1 MKPWSDVTSVRRL
14 ALNHQFRTG
23 RSRILRLHLRWRS
36 KGRQVTLA
44 EILKLVHVVAVIVW
58 VGGSFMLGFIFERA
72 QRSSDEATVLGIT
85 KMAEFI
91 GKAVFNPAGIIT
103 LLAGIWLVI
112 EADYEFSEAWIS
124 IGFLGVAL
132 GAILGM
138 TFYPKAFKAVE
149 DGIEADGLLGNE
161 TLAALRKVRMV
172 STIEFLL
179 LIVVVWA
186 MVFKPGA

>member
-1 MKPWSDVTSVRRL
+1 M
-14 ALNHQFRTG
+14 
-23 RSRILRLHLRWRS
+23 
-36 KGRQVTLA
+36 TLA
-44 EILKLVHVVAVIVW
+44 EILKLVHVVAVIIW
-58 VGGSFMLGFIFERA
+58 LGGSFMLGFILEKA
-72 QRSSDEATVLGIT
+72 QASEDEATVLGIT

-138 TFYPKAFKAVE
+138 AFYPKALKAVE
-149 DGIEADGLLGNE
+149 DGIEADGLLSND
-161 TLAALRKVRMV
+161 TLGALRKLRLV
-172 STIEFLL
+172 STVEWLL

>member
-1 MKPWSDVTSVRRL
+1 M
-14 ALNHQFRTG
+14 
-23 RSRILRLHLRWRS
+23 
-36 KGRQVTLA
+36 TLA
-44 EILKLVHVVAVIVW
+44 EILKLVHVVAVIIW
-58 VGGSFMLGFIFERA
+58 LGGSFMLGFILERA
-72 QRSSDEATVLGIT
+72 QASEDEATVLGIT

-138 TFYPKAFKAVE
+138 AFYPKALKAVQ
-149 DGIEADGLLGNE
+149 DGIEADGLLGND
-161 TLAALRKVRMV
+161 TLGALRKLRLV
-172 STIEFLL
+172 STIEWLL
-179 LIVVVWA
+179 LIMVVGA

>member
-1 MKPWSDVTSVRRL
+1 M
-14 ALNHQFRTG
+14 
-23 RSRILRLHLRWRS
+23 
-36 KGRQVTLA
+36 TLA
-44 EILKLVHVVAVIVW
+44 EILKLVHVVAVIIW
-58 VGGSFMLGFIFERA
+58 LGGSFMLGFILERA
-72 QRSSDEATVLGIT
+72 QASEDEATVLGVT

-138 TFYPKAFKAVE
+138 AFYPKALKAVE
-149 DGIEADGLLGNE
+149 DGIEADGLLSND
-161 TLAALRKVRMV
+161 TLGALRKLRLV
-172 STIEFLL
+172 STIEWLL
-179 LIVVVWA
+179 LIMVVGA

>member
-1 MKPWSDVTSVRRL
+1 M
-14 ALNHQFRTG
+14 
-23 RSRILRLHLRWRS
+23 
-36 KGRQVTLA
+36 TLA
-44 EILKLVHVVAVIVW
+44 EILKLVHVVAVIIW
-58 VGGSFMLGFIFERA
+58 LGGSFMLGFILEKA
-72 QRSSDEATVLGIT
+72 QASEDEATVLGIT

-138 TFYPKAFKAVE
+138 AFYPKALKAVE
-149 DGIEADGLLGNE
+149 DGIEADGLLSND
-161 TLAALRKVRMV
+161 TLGALRKLRLV
-172 STIEFLL
+172 STIEWLL
-179 LIVVVWA
+179 LIMVVGA

>member
-1 MKPWSDVTSVRRL
+1 M
-14 ALNHQFRTG
+14 
-23 RSRILRLHLRWRS
+23 
-36 KGRQVTLA
+36 TLA
-44 EILKLVHVVAVIVW
+44 EILKLVHVVAVIIW
-58 VGGSFMLGFIFERA
+58 LGGSFMLGFILEKA
-72 QRSSDEATVLGIT
+72 QASEDEATVLGIT

-138 TFYPKAFKAVE
+138 AFYPKALKAVQ
-149 DGIEADGLLGNE
+149 DGIEADGLLGND
-161 TLAALRKVRMV
+161 TLGALRKLRLV
-172 STIEFLL
+172 STIEWLL
-179 LIVVVWA
+179 LIMVVGA

>member
-1 MKPWSDVTSVRRL
+1 
-14 ALNHQFRTG
+14 
-23 RSRILRLHLRWRS
+23 
-36 KGRQVTLA
+36 
-44 EILKLVHVVAVIVW
+44 
-58 VGGSFMLGFIFERA
+58 MLGFILERA
-72 QRSSDEATVLGIT
+72 QASEDEATVLGIT

-138 TFYPKAFKAVE
+138 AFYPKALKAVE
-149 DGIEADGLLGNE
+149 DGIEADGLLSND
-161 TLAALRKVRMV
+161 TLGALRKLRLV
-172 STIEFLL
+172 STVEWLL

>member
-1 MKPWSDVTSVRRL
+1 M
-14 ALNHQFRTG
+14 
-23 RSRILRLHLRWRS
+23 
-36 KGRQVTLA
+36 TLA
-44 EILKLVHVVAVIVW
+44 EILKLAHVIAVIIW
-58 VGGSFMLGFIFERA
+58 LGGSFMLGLMLERA
-72 QRSSDEATVLGIT
+72 QASEDEATVLGIT
-85 KMAEFI
+85 KLAEFI

-132 GAILGM
+132 GAGLGM
-138 TFYPKAFKAVE
+138 AFYPKALKAVQA
-149 DGIEADGLLGNE
+149 GIEADGLLGNDS
-161 TLAALRKVRMV
+161 LAALRKLRLV
-172 STIEFLL
+172 STVEWLL